1 MAAKGSPKGCLN
13 ACCAMTR
20 HLLAL
25 IALRAAGAAACDMC
39 SVHCDGCEILEPTC
53 SGLSQKDKD
62 RWRTWKERT
71 TYDHE
76 CHDDV
81 CCASD
86 EEDCCEPNVGAIA
99 GLVFALADVVF
110 LVWLYIYLHR
120 NSIYGYCKHKGGKLK
135 EPDEEAR
142 HGDSSE
148 PAPCPVDPL
157 TVPCP
162 SCRSRVVHNSGEGK
176 DAFFKCSSCSRYL
189 TYCQND
195 ETYDAVPPDSIKLE
209 NCRRIHAPMRDW
221 YAAPAQRSLRAKHG
235 NFPRDP
241 EALNAWS
248 SYDAVV
254 TAFLDSAPGRE
265 NDSV

>member
-1 MAAKGSPKGCLN
+1 MAAKGCPKGCLN

-71 TYDHE
+71 YYDHE

-189 TYCQND
+189 TYHVLCELPSYQ
-195 ETYDAVPPDSIKLE
+195 A
-209 NCRRIHAPMRDW
+209 
-221 YAAPAQRSLRAKHG
+221 
-235 NFPRDP
+235 
-241 EALNAWS
+241 EARL
-248 SYDAVV
+248 
-254 TAFLDSAPGRE
+254 L
-265 NDSV
+265 